1 MIVAWL
7 CIIMLSIAAIL
18 FSLLA
23 VMWIYEVY
31 LLIKETILDI
41 KIERE
46 RNK

>member
-1 MIVAWL
+1 MIVAWF
-7 CIIMLSIAAIL
+7 CVIMISIAAIL
-18 FSLLA
+18 LSLLA

-41 KIERE
+41 KNERE